1 MSTAVLADV
10 LTRHR
15 VDERERALRSLLM
28 QPLMTAAHPDFGS
41 VRRHAEFLRGW
52 VAREAGWVLQVD
64 RDCARLYKR
73 PATLDDA
80 TRGVEGFDRPRYAL
94 FCLVCAV
101 LERAEPQITL
111 RTLGDRLLASAADP
125 ELCNQGFRFT
135 LTQVHERRELVSVC
149 RYLMRLDVLRLVAGE
164 EDSFIRQSGDALYD
178 VQRRAL
184 AGLLACTRGP
194 STFPAGAE
202 PSTLADRLAAITEEY
217 IPENTEG
224 RRAAVRYRLARR
236 LLDDPVVYF
245 DELSEEEREYLA
257 NQRGAMASRF
267 GIATGMEP
275 ELRAEGLALIDKDGE
290 LTDMLMPAEGTVAHV
305 TLLVAQMLAVNTSQQ
320 PRFHSLPEVAAF
332 IRRASEEYGKYWRK
346 NARDPGAETDLAREA
361 LERLVALKLVRI
373 TDAGIEPRP
382 ALARYAPDTPHVRP
396 IRNAQLPLE

>member
-1 MSTAVLADV
+1 MSAAVLADV

-28 QPLMTAAHPDFGS
+28 QPLMTSAHPDFGS

-73 PATLDDA
+73 PASLDDE
-80 TRGVEGFDRPRYAL
+80 TRGIEGFDRRQYAL

-111 RTLGDRLLASAADP
+111 RALGDRLLDVAADP
-125 ELCNQGFRFT
+125 QLRHQGFQFA
-135 LTQVHERRELVSVC
+135 LTEVHERRELVNVC
-149 RYLMRLDVLRLVAGE
+149 RYLLHLDVLRLVAGE
-164 EDSFIRQSGDALYD
+164 EEGFVRQGGDALYD

-194 STFPAGAE
+194 SAFSADSE
-202 PSTLADRLAAITEEY
+202 PPTLAARLAAVTEEH
-217 IPENTEG
+217 IPENIEG
-224 RRAAVRYRLARR
+224 RRAAVRYGLARR

-245 DELSEEEREYLA
+245 DELAEEEREYLV

-267 GIATGMEP
+267 GIATGLEP
-275 ELRAEGLALIDKDGE
+275 ELRAEGLALVDKDGE
-290 LTDMLMPAEGTVAHV
+290 LTDMMMPAEGTVAHV
-305 TLLVAQMLAVNTSQQ
+305 TLLVAQMLAAKTSEQ
-320 PRFHSLPEVAAF
+320 PRFYSVTEVAAF
-332 IRRASEEYGKYWRK
+332 IRRAAEDYGRYWRK
-346 NARDPGAETDLAREA
+346 NARDPGAETNLAREA
-361 LERLVALKLVRI
+361 LTRLAALKLVRM
-373 TDAGIEPRP
+373 TDSGVEPRP
-382 ALARYAPDTPHVRP
+382 ALARYAPGEPLLQPV
-396 IRNAQLPLE
+396 RNALLPLG